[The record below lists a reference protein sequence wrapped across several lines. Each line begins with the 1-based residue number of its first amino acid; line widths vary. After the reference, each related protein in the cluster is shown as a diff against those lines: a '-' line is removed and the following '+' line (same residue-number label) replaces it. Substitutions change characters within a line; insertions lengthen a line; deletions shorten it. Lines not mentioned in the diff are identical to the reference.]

1 MVTSVMQ
8 SLGCDV
14 SAINTV
20 HYSMCPR
27 LLPLSKAAN
36 KFTGNHTAYKQVKG
50 TKTSPDQIL
59 DLYEGLRQS
68 NLNNFDVL
76 LTGYMPSAHCV
87 QAIGKIGR
95 DIKFNAGTK
104 PGSFFWGESA
114 LLQRHAHVVRFRGRT
129 SVIVRCWPILRVH
142 SEVALRHERDCL
154 GFGLAD
160 IHQCS
165 IRSWAT
171 MGSSTSRKMKYRSTR
186 RYLGKRI
193 SFCPTSSK
201 QSRYSVI

>member
-20 HYSMCPR
+20 HYSDYLQPLLRKFPR
-27 LLPLSKAAN
+27 DTDRVS
-36 KFTGNHTAYKQVKG
+36 GNHTAYKQVKG

-104 PGSFFWGESA
+104 PGSFFWGE
-114 LLQRHAHVVRFRGRT
+114 LYLTPWAHFVRRRRG
-129 SVIVRCWPILRVH
+129 P
-142 SEVALRHERDCL
+142 
-154 GFGLAD
+154 
-160 IHQCS
+160 
-165 IRSWAT
+165 
-171 MGSSTSRKMKYRSTR
+171 K
-186 RYLGKRI
+186 
-193 SFCPTSSK
+193 
-201 QSRYSVI
+201 